1 MRCCT
6 FAGHREVL
14 ERGIEDRIAVTI
26 GSIIEAE
33 TNFCFYTGGM
43 GEFDQMCASVVRR
56 MKREYTNKEIRL
68 VLVEPYMKQSINTYG
83 IVLAEQYDEI
93 LIPTEWA
100 DCHYK
105 KAITY
110 RNQWMV
116 DHSQHMIAYVGK
128 NYGGAYASMRY
139 AQKKGLTIMNLY
151 QNTNTK

>member
-14 ERGIEDRIAVTI
+14 ERGIEDRVVDAIC
-26 GSIIEAE
+26 SIIEAE

-68 VLVEPYMKQSINTYG
+68 VLVVPYMKQSINTYG
-83 IVLAEQYDEI
+83 SILLAQYDEI
-93 LIPTEWA
+93 VVPDELA

-105 KAITY
+105 KAITL
-110 RNQWMV
+110 RNRWMAEQ
-116 DHSQHMIAYVGK
+116 SQHMIAYVAK
-128 NYGGAYASMRY
+128 RYGGAYTSMKY
-139 AQKKGLTIMNLY
+139 AEKIGLTVRNLY
-151 QNTNTK
+151 HGLLK